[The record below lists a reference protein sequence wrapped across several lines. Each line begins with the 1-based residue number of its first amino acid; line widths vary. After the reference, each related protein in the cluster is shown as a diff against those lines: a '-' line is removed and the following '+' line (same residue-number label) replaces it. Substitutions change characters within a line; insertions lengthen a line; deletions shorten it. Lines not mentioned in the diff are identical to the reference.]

1 MVAPELEKEG
11 VADVAMALLFLSYGR
26 APFAITKLEYT
37 SNESPKKETQ
47 LRWHQRP
54 RDITNFTRWMSS
66 DVERHLNWQILS
78 LQASLDDLLDSPIL

>member
-37 SNESPKKETQ
+37 SNESPKKRRSCVGISARGI
-47 LRWHQRP
+47 L
-54 RDITNFTRWMSS
+54 
-66 DVERHLNWQILS
+66 QIS
-78 LQASLDDLLDSPIL
+78 RVG